1 MSCEDL
7 PLNFLLASVLQHLQR
22 GIMETSEEQKS
33 KFVEDG
39 LLREGIMLK
48 DMVIVREVRVL
59 STLLV

>member
-7 PLNFLLASVLQHLQR
+7 PLYFLLASVPQHLQR
-22 GIMETSEEQKS
+22 GIMETSEKQNS